1 MEDEALHSQG
11 SAPSDPLLSPTHTAK
26 RPLPDEKVPSANLSQ
41 EGPEETEYIIE
52 PVALSDEE
60 EKLDEEIDL
69 TELEAELQAALSET
83 NIRARSV
90 AAGSGNDSSQQP
102 MEGTSEDTNELDDY
116 EQLMK
121 DARKLKRERDDS
133 NDNISSAIARV
144 TEKHEAV
151 EDFIRSFLISSQMHK
166 TLSCFQTEWYDAQL
180 QKADSDSATVAKR
193 EQWAVPNAFLVNQE
207 LQEQVAHLEQEI
219 RRQREIAS
227 KALEYFDKFKKER
240 DFHRMHHRR
249 LKQEKEKCTQ
259 EIKKLKKKLEDMRPE
274 IETLHG
280 KYKTS
285 IREKM
290 LITIDRDR
298 LAAKVESLNRQ
309 GPRESSRCASRSSR
323 GSLSSSSET
332 VEVKKPEE
340 CEGESHCRNRN
351 SNGVSGTSQ
360 PRKPATKLDSQWP
373 ERRRVNPYLSVEGT
387 SSELGKTESSSQH
400 HSETSTGSGSL
411 LSSAEKPRD
420 RLKCSHAFDAH
431 GAAVVSIVFHPQLEL
446 LASTS
451 DDGTWKLWQ
460 MPAAHL
466 VMSGVGHTDW
476 VSSASLHPYASV
488 LVTASGDGTVK
499 LWSIAEENCVH
510 TFTDHSKPV
519 WDCCFHDAGD
529 FFATCSADHSIKCFD
544 ANSLRCR
551 ESLRGHADSVNSIC
565 FQPFTNCLASCS
577 TDKMVKL
584 WDMRTA
590 SVIRKLSG
598 HSHSCNDVTFNMQAN
613 VVASCDAG
621 GVVHVWDLRKM
632 EDVLEVSCGSTLL
645 KKPFCRTWM
654 DIQTT
659 FW

>member
-11 SAPSDPLLSPTHTAK
+11 SAPSDPLLSPSQTAK
-26 RPLPDEKVPSANLSQ
+26 RPLPDDKVPSANLSQ
-41 EGPEETEYIIE
+41 EGPAETEYIIE
-52 PVALSDEE
+52 PVVLSDED

-69 TELEAELQAALSET
+69 TELEAELEAALSET
-83 NIRARSV
+83 NFRSRSV
-90 AAGSGNDSSQQP
+90 AAEGGKESSQQS
-102 MEGTSEDTNELDDY
+102 MKGTSEGVNELDDY

-133 NDNISSAIARV
+133 NNNISSAIARV

-180 QKADSDSATVAKR
+180 QKADSDSATVSKR
-193 EQWAVPNAFLVNQE
+193 EQWAVPNVFLVNQE
-207 LQEQVAHLEQEI
+207 LQEQVALLEQEI

-227 KALEYFDKFKKER
+227 KALEYFDQFKKER

-274 IETLHG
+274 IETLQG

-298 LAAKVESLNRQ
+298 LAAQVESLHRQ
-309 GPRESSRCASRSSR
+309 RPRESSRCASRSSR

-332 VEVKKPEE
+332 GEVKKPEE
-340 CEGESHCRNRN
+340 WEGETHCRKGN
-351 SNGVSGTSQ
+351 SNGVGSTSQ
-360 PRKPATKLDSQWP
+360 PRKPATKHDSQWP

-400 HSETSTGSGSL
+400 HSETRTGSGSY
-411 LSSAEKPRD
+411 LSSAERPRD
-420 RLKCSHAFDAH
+420 RLKCSHTFDAH

-460 MPAAHL
+460 MPAAPL

-476 VSSASLHPYASV
+476 VSSASFHPYASV
-488 LVTASGDGTVK
+488 LVTACGDGTVK

-544 ANSLRCR
+544 VNSLRCR

-645 KKPFCRTWM
+645 KKLFCRTSM